1 VPIPLVPILK
11 NTGLAFEQEELAGS
25 KPLTANGHNSA
36 GGAIGIE
43 LLFNLDQQL
52 VFEAA
57 AQTTTR
63 NRLNGSAP
71 AGDEYPWLC
80 AGKNT
85 SAAVGLSKP
94 TQSKVERKKATNLP
108 AHA

>member
-1 VPIPLVPILK
+1 MPLVPILK
-11 NTGLAFEQEELAGS
+11 NAGLAFEQEELAGS
-25 KPLTANGHNSA
+25 KSLTANGHNSA

-52 VFEAA
+52 VFEEA

-63 NRLNGSAP
+63 NRLYGAAP

-80 AGKNT
+80 ARKNP
-85 SAAVGLSKP
+85 SAAAGLSKP
-94 TQSKVERKKATNLP
+94 TQSKVGRKRATNLP